1 MQKTVQYLYLYFT
14 KDDSDLLAWA
24 NMIKENNLGLSTWIQ
39 GILVAE
45 AAKEKLYIGAV
56 HIPTP
61 QETVKRDNTQNLW
74 GDDTESK
81 NHKILPGWH
90 VRGQNRSLIA
100 GSVLPVK
107 ITRPLA
113 QEALFELKKRHK
125 RIAAYVKA
133 IIRQNLEILP
143 SGPNLAPNKTT
154 VIDVFALC
162 EGKIGKNNPNN
173 QIHRDK
179 KEQFSQRQER
189 NHTQNTHPTQPRQGG
204 QQGRPGKNT
213 PPQIPTPTK
222 PQPDQRRPQQDGQAQ
237 NRRNPLLSQID

>member
-74 GDDTESK
+74 GDDTESE

-154 VIDVFALC
+154 VIDVFALY

-173 QIHRDK
+173 QIH
-179 KEQFSQRQER
+179 SAI
-189 NHTQNTHPTQPRQGG
+189 QPAAREN
-204 QQGRPGKNT
+204 PHANYS
-213 PPQIPTPTK
+213 PNPTK
-222 PQPDQRRPQQDGQAQ
+222 TGRATGKTR
-237 NRRNPLLSQID
+237 

>member
-74 GDDTESK
+74 GDDTESE

-125 RIAAYVKA
+125 NCSICKSYYPPKPGDTA
-133 IIRQNLEILP
+133 IR
-143 SGPNLAPNKTT
+143 
-154 VIDVFALC
+154 
-162 EGKIGKNNPNN
+162 
-173 QIHRDK
+173 
-179 KEQFSQRQER
+179 
-189 NHTQNTHPTQPRQGG
+189 
-204 QQGRPGKNT
+204 
-213 PPQIPTPTK
+213 TK
-222 PQPDQRRPQQDGQAQ
+222 PCSKQ
-237 NRRNPLLSQID
+237 NHCHRCICPL